1 MAEPAGSPTSRS
13 RAIVA
18 SVTLDIRPARRSDLP
33 ALIALLQQLS
43 LDDPRE
49 DPAALSSYEAAFHD
63 IESGGRQTVLVA
75 EDYGVVVGTASFI
88 VIPNLSHVGRPYA
101 VVEDVVVD
109 ASRRSRGIGEALML
123 RTVELAKAAGCYK
136 LVLTSNRRRT
146 DAHRFYER
154 LGFAPSHFG
163 FRIDL

>member
-1 MAEPAGSPTSRS
+1 M
-13 RAIVA
+13 
-18 SVTLDIRPARRSDLP
+18 TLQIRPARREDIP

-49 DPAALSSYEAAFHD
+49 DPAALAPYEAAFAA
-63 IESGGRQTVLVA
+63 IEADARQTVLVA
-75 EDYGVVVGTASFI
+75 EDGGLVVGTASFI

-109 ASRRSRGIGEALML
+109 STRRGERIGEALMQ
-123 RTVELAKAAGCYK
+123 RAVDLAKDAGCYK

-154 LGFAPSHFG
+154 LGFTPSHFG
-163 FRIDL
+163 FRVDF

>member
-1 MAEPAGSPTSRS
+1 
-13 RAIVA
+13 
-18 SVTLDIRPARRSDLP
+18 VTPKIRPAQPSDLP
-33 ALIALLQQLS
+33 ALVALLEQLS

-49 DPAALSSYEAAFHD
+49 DPGEMPEYEAAFARIQAD
-63 IESGGRQTVLVA
+63 ARQTLLVA
-75 EDYGVVVGTASFI
+75 ESDGSVVGTAVI
-88 VIPNLSHVGRPYA
+88 ILIPNLSHVGRPYA

-109 ASRRSRGIGEALML
+109 STRRGKGIGEALM
-123 RTVELAKAAGCYK
+123 RRAIEIAREAGCYK

-154 LGFAPSHFG
+154 LGFTASHFG